1 MEKKLLNLGFWVL
14 FLFLTSCVSIPRSF
28 HALTYRKQNVYLSK
42 DRFYHVGPL
51 SAEWERT
58 AFKGKAGIYFRNT
71 VTGANIA
78 TEAICGAAFEDLS
91 PNILTE
97 QLLPELQNVKKQKQA
112 NWMLSDRAALY
123 SIYSAALDGV
133 PVQLNILVTKK
144 DQCQFDFWA
153 VSNPKVGPQTS
164 SDFENFVKGFDY

>member
-1 MEKKLLNLGFWVL
+1 MGKKLLNSRLWVLCL
-14 FLFLTSCVSIPRSF
+14 FLFFAGCVSIPRSF
-28 HALTYRKQNVYLSK
+28 HALTYRKQSVYLSK
-42 DRFYHVGPL
+42 DRFYRVGPL
-51 SAEWERT
+51 SAEWKQT
-58 AFKGKAGIYFRNT
+58 ASKNKAGVYFHNK
-71 VTGANIA
+71 VTGARIA

-91 PNILTE
+91 LKILTE
-97 QLLPELQNVKKQKQA
+97 QVLSELQNVKKQKQE

-153 VSNPKVGPQTS
+153 VSNPKAGP
-164 SDFENFVKGFDY
+164 